1 MTTPF
6 TSEGLSAPPLGLG
19 TFDALVMPVAAAGS
33 AASTNGFNFSAHGLT
48 AAQEKVERA
57 KWKAALIFYEA
68 EKIIDLSYDGF
79 FLQHDLNA
87 IQRIVNYSQPDYLSM
102 VSHADRFVFS
112 LSPYA

>member
-19 TFDALVMPVAAAGS
+19 TFEALVMPVAAAGS

-48 AAQEKVERA
+48 VAQEKVERT
-57 KWKAALIFYEA
+57 KWKAALVFYEA

-102 VSHADRFVFS
+102 VKPRRPFCFHC
-112 LSPYA
+112 SPT